1 MACRYF
7 GSTAEAE
14 RRLPFD
20 AGFEAVGV
28 VAVVGP
34 EVEGEH
40 HTDVGPQLHSTC
52 CMRSSSICI
61 Y

>member
-28 VAVVGP
+28 VAALGP
-34 EVEGEH
+34 EVEGKH
-40 HTDVGPQLHSTC
+40 RSVLGPRLHST
-52 CMRSSSICI
+52 
-61 Y
+61 

>member
-28 VAVVGP
+28 VAAVGP
-34 EVEGEH
+34 DVEGEH
-40 HTDVGPQLHSTC
+40 HTDVGPLVHPT
-52 CMRSSSICI
+52 
-61 Y
+61 